1 MYRFREC
8 REAAGLEQKQ
18 VAISLKIKPPS
29 VSDWENGK
37 SKPTI
42 ENLIKFAALCH
53 VTVDE
58 LLGLAAPSTSERM
71 TADEHQLLQEY
82 RGAEPTYRGVAHDV
96 LRQHQIKNARAEEA
110 S

>member
-18 VAISLKIKPPS
+18 VAYSLGIKPPS

-58 LLGLAAPSTSERM
+58 LLGLAEPSADGHL
-71 TADEHQLLQEY
+71 TADEAHLLRMY
-82 RGAEPTYRGVAHDV
+82 RGAESVFRKEAVGMLERNQV
-96 LRQHQIKNARAEEA
+96 KAREA
-110 S
+110 SAS

>member
-1 MYRFREC
+1 MYRFKEC

-18 VAISLKIKPPS
+18 VAFSLGIRPPS

-42 ENLIKFAALCH
+42 ENLIKLAALCH

-58 LLGLAAPSTSERM
+58 LLGVAEPSHGEHL
-71 TADEHQLLQEY
+71 TADERELLMEY
-82 RGAEPTYRGVAHDV
+82 RRAEPMYRGVARDV
-96 LRQHQIKNARAEEA
+96 LRQHQMEDGEA
-110 S
+110 AVS

>member
-1 MYRFREC
+1 MYRFKEC

-18 VAISLKIKPPS
+18 VALSLGIKPPS

-42 ENLIKFAALCH
+42 ENLIKLAELCH

-58 LLGLAAPSTSERM
+58 LLGVAAPQQRDHLTPDER
-71 TADEHQLLQEY
+71 ELLMEY
-82 RGAEPTYRGVAHDV
+82 RGAEPMYRGVAHDV
-96 LRQHQIKNARAEEA
+96 LRQHQVEDGEA
-110 S
+110 AVS

>member
-1 MYRFREC
+1 MYRFKEC

-18 VAISLKIKPPS
+18 VALSLGIKPPS

-42 ENLIKFAALCH
+42 ENLIKLAELCH

-58 LLGLAAPSTSERM
+58 LLGVAAPQQRDHL
-71 TADEHQLLQEY
+71 TADERELLMAY
-82 RGAEPTYRGVAHDV
+82 RAAEPAFR
-96 LRQHQIKNARAEEA
+96 EEA
-110 S
+110 VAMLERHAIKEKEVSAS